1 MLNYAKI
8 TKRLQD
14 VYKLDGFDKKGFE
27 QSILFSTK
35 LDETA
40 YVRAY
45 VKYDMELPDDTL
57 NEDGDGGG
65 GSAYATLGN
74 TSGMGAVV
82 AAQPSSIPGQTSGD
96 GYTANGGTVGSGDI
110 GNGGNR
116 NVRSRDVV
124 PGRKRRKSKLKAAAK
139 TLAKNMGS
147 VGKVSTAFDP
157 AVPTKGS
164 SVIKSFSDYSKTK
177 K

>member
-1 MLNYAKI
+1 MLDYVKI

-27 QSILFSTK
+27 KSALYSTK

-45 VKYDMELPDDTL
+45 VKYDMELPDETL
-57 NEDGDGGG
+57 NEDGGV
-65 GSAYATLGN
+65 AFATAGN

-82 AAQPSSIPGQTSGD
+82 AAQPSSVPGQTTGSD
-96 GYTANGGTVGSGDI
+96 YAANGGTVGSGDI

-124 PGRKRRKSKLKAAAK
+124 PGRKRRKNKLQAVAK
-139 TLAKNMGS
+139 SLAK
-147 VGKVSTAFDP
+147 KVSGSFDP

-164 SVIKSFSDYSKTK
+164 SVIKSFSDYSKSK